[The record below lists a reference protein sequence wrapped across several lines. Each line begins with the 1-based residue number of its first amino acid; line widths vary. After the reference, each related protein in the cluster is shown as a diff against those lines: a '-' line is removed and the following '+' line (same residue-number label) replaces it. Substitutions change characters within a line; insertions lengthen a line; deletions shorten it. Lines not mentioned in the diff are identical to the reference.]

1 MISLMRVIHFSKNLA
16 VSIFCVASCF
26 QLQAQQ
32 APLSEIFFLDL
43 GIVIEPSNGNNKF
56 SRTVDKPS
64 EEVAFKVKRAES
76 GSVYMASSEEL
87 LSTLDRLNDRI
98 ENLEQSF
105 KNEIASMKERNDNLQ
120 NLLVSVS
127 NKLNDQEVQLAAHS
141 ESLTASNDATRD
153 DRNNINISV
162 LNISSNEDKIF
173 DQSLYMSGVFAY
185 QREDYETALDTFSKL
200 KFDDAPNNTFENI
213 LYWMADA
220 YQHTGQYNQAFVLL
234 NKITLV
240 GNSRIDDA
248 LVQMGLL
255 HKKMGQVDLAEAA
268 FEDVIEYHPDSEYV
282 KLAQMELNKTFD

>member
-1 MISLMRVIHFSKNLA
+1 MRVIHFSKNLA
-16 VSIFCVASCF
+16 VSMFCIASCF
-26 QLQAQQ
+26 QLRAQQ
-32 APLSEIFFLDL
+32 TPLSEIFFLDL

-105 KNEIASMKERNDNLQ
+105 KDEIASMKQRNDNLQ

-141 ESLTASNDATRD
+141 ESLTASNDAMRD
-153 DRNNINISV
+153 GRNNINISV

-185 QREDYETALDTFSKL
+185 QREDYKTALDTFSKL

>member
-1 MISLMRVIHFSKNLA
+1 MRVIHFSKNLA
-16 VSIFCVASCF
+16 VSMFCVASCF

-32 APLSEIFFLDL
+32 TPLSEIFFLDL

-105 KNEIASMKERNDNLQ
+105 KDEIASMKERNDNLQ

-127 NKLNDQEVQLAAHS
+127 NKLNDQEVHLAAHS
-141 ESLTASNDATRD
+141 ESLTASNDAMRD

>member
-1 MISLMRVIHFSKNLA
+1 MRVIHFSKNLA
-16 VSIFCVASCF
+16 VSMFCIASCF

-32 APLSEIFFLDL
+32 TPLSEIFFLDL

-64 EEVAFKVKRAES
+64 EEVAFKDKRAES

-105 KNEIASMKERNDNLQ
+105 KDEIASMKERNDNLQ

-141 ESLTASNDATRD
+141 ESLTASNDAMKD

>member
-1 MISLMRVIHFSKNLA
+1 M
-16 VSIFCVASCF
+16 FCVASCF

-105 KNEIASMKERNDNLQ
+105 KDEIASMKERNDNLQ

-141 ESLTASNDATRD
+141 ESLTASNDAMRD

>member
-1 MISLMRVIHFSKNLA
+1 MRVIHFSKNLA
-16 VSIFCVASCF
+16 VSMFCVASCF

-105 KNEIASMKERNDNLQ
+105 KDEIASMKQRNENLQ

-127 NKLNDQEVQLAAHS
+127 NKLNDQGVQLAAHS
-141 ESLTASNDATRD
+141 ESLTASNDAMRD

>member
-1 MISLMRVIHFSKNLA
+1 MRVIHFSKNLA

-105 KNEIASMKERNDNLQ
+105 KNEIASMKERNNNLQ

>member
-1 MISLMRVIHFSKNLA
+1 M
-16 VSIFCVASCF
+16 FCVASCF

-32 APLSEIFFLDL
+32 IPLSEIFFLDL

-105 KNEIASMKERNDNLQ
+105 KDEIASMKERNDNLQ

-127 NKLNDQEVQLAAHS
+127 NKLNDQGVQLAAHS
-141 ESLTASNDATRD
+141 ESLTASNDAMRD

>member
-1 MISLMRVIHFSKNLA
+1 M
-16 VSIFCVASCF
+16 FCIAICF

-32 APLSEIFFLDL
+32 TPLSEIFFLDL

-105 KNEIASMKERNDNLQ
+105 KDEIASMKERNDNLQ

-127 NKLNDQEVQLAAHS
+127 NKLNDQGVQLAAHS
-141 ESLTASNDATRD
+141 ESLTASNDAMRD